1 MDSQTAN
8 DLAAGAP
15 GVLTLGGTDYLVA
28 PATDKT
34 GILVRNY
41 VKSKLKTPIQAIA
54 DAVQGLPAA
63 LRAEVLRAAV
73 AQQAGGSEVTEE
85 GSREILLS
93 VDGCRFLAWVHLKP
107 PTNPE
112 LTRKQLDAL
121 VTEDNYLD
129 VFPELDRATG
139 MSQLAKQANAEG
151 N

>member
-15 GVLTLGGTDYLVA
+15 GVITLGGVEYLVA

-63 LRAEVLRAAV
+63 LRAEVLKAAV
-73 AQQAGGSEVTEE
+73 SQQAGGSEVTEE
-85 GSREILLS
+85 AARDILLS

-112 LTRKQLDAL
+112 LTREKLNAL
-121 VTEDNYLD
+121 ITEENYLD
-129 VFPELDRATG
+129 VFPELDKATG
-139 MSQLAKQANAEG
+139 MSQLAKQAGAAG

>member
-1 MDSQTAN
+1 MDSATAN

-15 GVLTLGGTDYLVA
+15 GVLTLGGTEYLVA

-41 VKSKLKTPIQAIA
+41 IKQKLRTPIQAVA
-54 DAVQGLPAA
+54 DSIKDLPAK
-63 LRAEVLRAAV
+63 LRAEVLKAAV

-85 GSREILLS
+85 AARDILLS

-107 PTNPE
+107 PTNPG
-112 LTRKQLDAL
+112 LDRKQLDTL
-121 VTEDNYLD
+121 ITDDNYLD

-139 MSQLAKQANAEG
+139 MIALAKDADAG